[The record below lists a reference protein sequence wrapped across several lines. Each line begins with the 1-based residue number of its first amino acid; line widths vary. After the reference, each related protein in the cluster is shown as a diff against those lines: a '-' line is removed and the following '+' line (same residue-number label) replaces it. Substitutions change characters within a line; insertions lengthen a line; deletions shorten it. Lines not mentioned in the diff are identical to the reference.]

1 MLPDLDPSLELLK
14 SLCVLLDESHEFLL
28 GERSVRHGHPTTI
41 AALATAAQH
50 LMPRR

>member
-1 MLPDLDPSLELLK
+1 MLPDLDPSLELLNA
-14 SLCVLLDESHEFLL
+14 LCALLNEFLL
-28 GERSVRHGHPTTI
+28 GERNVRHDHPTTI